1 MTTGLLIPDWRKA
14 WRFTSVR
21 AAALLALLSMAQT
34 DVLPLLQN
42 LVPVRA
48 WPWITLGF
56 AVAIVI
62 LRVLAQPALDVEE
75 KPAP

>member
-1 MTTGLLIPDWRKA
+1 MSTAMLIPDWRKA

-34 DVLPLLQN
+34 DVLPLLQG
-42 LVPVRA
+42 LVPARF

-62 LRVLAQPALDVEE
+62 LRVLAQPALDAEE
-75 KPAP
+75 KPTP